1 MKSRS
6 KLIKDLKG
14 FTLIELMVV
23 MVILGLLA
31 ALVAP
36 KIFSKLD
43 MAKTNSAYTQIEL
56 FGTALDSF
64 RLDTGRYPTTSE
76 GLEALIASSSAE
88 ENWTGPYLKK
98 EDIPDDPWDNPYIYK
113 SPGDHGD
120 YDLYSYGADGTE
132 GGEKANRD
140 VASWKGLK

>member
-6 KLIKDLKG
+6 KLIKNVKG
-14 FTLIELMVV
+14 FTLIEIMVV

-36 KIFSKLD
+36 KFFDKLAK
-43 MAKTNSAYTQIEL
+43 AKTNAAYSQIEL

-64 RLDTGRYPTTSE
+64 RLDMGRYPSSSE
-76 GLEALIASSSAE
+76 GLEALISSSSGE
-88 ENWTGPYLKK
+88 DHWSGPYLKK
-98 EDIPDDPWDNPYIYK
+98 EEIPVDPWDNPYIYK

-120 YDLYSYGADGTE
+120 YDLYSYGADGSE
-132 GGEKANRD
+132 GGDKDNRD
-140 VASWKGLK
+140 VASWKGLR